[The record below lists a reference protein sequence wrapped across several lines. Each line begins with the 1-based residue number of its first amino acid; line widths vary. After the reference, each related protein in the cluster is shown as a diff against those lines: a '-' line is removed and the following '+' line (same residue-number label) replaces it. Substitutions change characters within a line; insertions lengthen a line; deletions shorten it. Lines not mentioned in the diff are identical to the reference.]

1 MYRSTNDFK
10 VIAII
15 LLDGLEHK
23 IKKLYSDIGNWAYAM
38 TVASSELHNANMTQA
53 EKLYKKQFFKA
64 SNTTEYKRLYSQGE
78 ITKFLNKFTLLGKL
92 KKFLEGTARILKTL
106 EEIQKVLEGLK
117 TTIKLFRL
125 GTKIGLPIEQKQGDN
140 KTVEDIQRAMEES
153 VKRFAALME
162 ALRVLNTLSPPGFR
176 EYFEYGAGIFRGS
189 QRLVKMTKEY
199 TQRLK
204 EAGYEAEGRFQNAL
218 RKNYSHISA
227 TYATEHD
234 NAVDLIEKK

>member
-92 KKFLEGTARILKTL
+92 KKFLEG
-106 EEIQKVLEGLK
+106 LK

-176 EYFEYGAGIFRGS
+176 EYFEYGAGIFRVS
-189 QRLVKMTKEY
+189 QHLLKITKEY

-227 TYATEHD
+227 TYATKHD
-234 NAVDLIEKK
+234 NAVEFIEKK